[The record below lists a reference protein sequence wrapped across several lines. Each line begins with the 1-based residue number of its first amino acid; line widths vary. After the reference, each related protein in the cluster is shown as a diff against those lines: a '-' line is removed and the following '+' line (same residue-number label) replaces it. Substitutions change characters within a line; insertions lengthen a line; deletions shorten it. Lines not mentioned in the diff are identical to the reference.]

1 MDLNPLIV
9 SFLLFTAMELGD
21 KTQVAIVAMSMRDRP
36 LDVFA
41 GAIAAFAIVDGASIA
56 LGGFLASLLSPF
68 WVNLTSGLLFLLLGL
83 LCLFREEGYG
93 LHCDY
98 KCAFVQA
105 FGVILLM
112 ELGDKTQLASMA
124 LSARYSNPLMVFIGA
139 ISAAVILTGCA
150 VVVGRNLLR
159 FIPRRYL
166 RYLTSILFI
175 LFSLIFLM
183 NALLGVNIF

>member
-1 MDLNPLIV
+1 
-9 SFLLFTAMELGD
+9 
-21 KTQVAIVAMSMRDRP
+21 
-36 LDVFA
+36 
-41 GAIAAFAIVDGASIA
+41 
-56 LGGFLASLLSPF
+56 
-68 WVNLTSGLLFLLLGL
+68 
-83 LCLFREEGYG
+83 
-93 LHCDY
+93 
-98 KCAFVQA
+98 
-105 FGVILLM
+105 M